1 MGQATE
7 EYEAK
12 QPQGPFHIINK
23 FTKKFAGPFTTDLDA
38 RMAKTIATEDG
49 WLRGEVL
56 DKVTFDIWLKS
67 PEKW

>member
-49 WLRGEVL
+49 
-56 DKVTFDIWLKS
+56 
-67 PEKW
+67 